1 MGLRD
6 RHGDLRAG
14 RRIDDRCRPGG
25 ARAGAA
31 LHRAHVLCHG
41 ARRARQHERHAGCG
55 RDTGRCRKRRAD
67 LARNIVGPCSCLRH
81 PPGGARCAARWI
93 VRQIR
98 PMRGWRAYIAG
109 SVVLLS
115 IAVVLAWFVGNEYFF
130 FAAYVVLQFI
140 VLATAWNILGGYAGY
155 VNFGSG
161 AFFAVGAYTSVG
173 LFKAF
178 GAPLPVLIIA
188 AALVTGTLGFAI
200 GVMTLR
206 LRGIFF
212 SIATVAIAVICETVV
227 VNWSFVGG
235 SRGMAVL
242 TPLPLAFASYNRLL
256 FVVMS
261 AIALLAVGTARYI
274 EISRIGRGLRA
285 IRDSEQAAES
295 VGVPTLRL
303 KVLAASI
310 SGALMGLAGAPF
322 ALYMSFIEPTS
333 AFSLNYAVSAL
344 AMPIIGGT
352 ATWIGPVIGAL
363 LLGTTQ
369 QIVTVTV
376 SSELNVLVIG
386 LLLVGFVVLA
396 PHGILGL
403 L

>member
-1 MGLRD
+1 MRD
-6 RHGDLRAG
+6 WRAF
-14 RRIDDRCRPGG
+14 
-25 ARAGAA
+25 
-31 LHRAHVLCHG
+31 
-41 ARRARQHERHAGCG
+41 
-55 RDTGRCRKRRAD
+55 
-67 LARNIVGPCSCLRH
+67 IVGAL
-81 PPGGARCAARWI
+81 
-93 VRQIR
+93 
-98 PMRGWRAYIAG
+98 
-109 SVVLLS
+109 VLLCC
-115 IAVVLAWFVGNEYFF
+115 AVVLAHVVGNEYFF

-161 AFFAVGAYTSVG
+161 AFFAVGAYTSVA

-178 GAPLPVLIIA
+178 GAPLPVLIVA
-188 AALVTGTLGFAI
+188 ASLVTGSLGFAI
-200 GVMTLR
+200 GVLTLR

-227 VNWSFVGG
+227 MNWSFVGG

-242 TPLPLAFASYNRLL
+242 APSAPWFASYNRFL
-256 FVVMS
+256 FVAMT
-261 AIALLAVGTARYI
+261 AIALLAVAAARYI
-274 EISRIGRGLRA
+274 ETSRIGRGLQA

-295 VGVPTLRL
+295 VGVPTLKL
-303 KVLAASI
+303 KLAAASI
-310 SGALMGLAGAPF
+310 SGALMGVAGAPF

-352 ATWIGPVIGAL
+352 ASWVGPVIGAL
-363 LLGTTQ
+363 LLATTQ

-386 LLLVGFVVLA
+386 LLLVGFVVVA

-403 L
+403 LRKRARARGVR